1 MFLKNLFI
9 KITTNKEKLIYLFC
23 YVLNAAST
31 LGISFILIDS
41 IILDQYLASLFILQL
56 IVLGD
61 FGIVHGVLR
70 NYTNVIISKSIP
82 SNSDSKIRHS
92 VTLFQINL
100 YTIIYTL
107 VLLVVNALALILTY
121 WYFELAKVIDYY
133 ELIHIWAA
141 GATYIIV
148 QILISILIPFFSRF
162 KAKLYEMIF
171 LVVKLLF
178 IIILVVQSNVGL
190 VGIYSL
196 HVFVNTAVIMIFLT
210 MVGYKLNV
218 LSRTYNVIPD
228 FYGLAGWK
236 NNVGLMFRSAWINGF
251 TSLLG
256 YFINYSVSLVILG
269 MPQNSEKVV
278 FLLFTRINN
287 FARYFAQINII
298 SYIPVFISQRSSGK
312 LDLMYREFSSKHKYS
327 LLVYTVLSFVL
338 IILVA
343 LHFGDI
349 YLSMLAIVLY
359 TFFEINQSNHAQ
371 LIITRNRSPFLFVSI
386 ITVVLLNVFLQI
398 VDTESMLVL
407 VAGQITCS
415 AVLNFWFSIYLVKRE
430 VKDYESL

>member
-1 MFLKNLFI
+1 MFLENLFI

-23 YVLNAAST
+23 YFLNAAST

-61 FGIVHGVLR
+61 LGIVQGVLR

-82 SNSDSKIRHS
+82 SNSDSKIRYS

-100 YTIIYTL
+100 YTTIYTL
-107 VLLVVNALALILTY
+107 VLLAVNILALILTY
-121 WYFELAKVIDYY
+121 WYFELGKVIDYY
-133 ELIHIWAA
+133 ELFHIWAA
-141 GATYIIV
+141 GVTYIIV
-148 QILISILIPFFSRF
+148 QILISILIPLFSRF

-171 LVVKLLF
+171 LVCKLLV
-178 IIILVVQSNVGL
+178 IIILVVQSNVDL

-196 HVFVNTAVIMIFLT
+196 HVFVNIVVILIFFT

-228 FYGLAGWK
+228 FYGLAGFRY
-236 NNVGLMFRSAWINGF
+236 NVGLMFRSAWINGF

-287 FARYFAQINII
+287 FVRYFAQINII
-298 SYIPVFISQRSSGK
+298 SYIPVFISQRSSGQ
-312 LDLMYREFSSKHKYS
+312 LDLMYREFSCKHKNS
-327 LLVYTVLSFVL
+327 LLVYAALSMVL

-343 LHFGDI
+343 LHYGDI
-349 YLSMLAIVLY
+349 YLSILAIVLY

-386 ITVVLLNVFLQI
+386 ITVVLLNIFLQI
-398 VDTESMLVL
+398 VDTESMFVL
-407 VAGQITCS
+407 VAGQIACS
-415 AVLNFWFSIYLVKRE
+415 AVLNFWYSIYLVKRE
-430 VKDYESL
+430 VKGYESL